1 MDTNE
6 LINEEFLEKFKTRE
20 EFDTFFSSLYK
31 RGVETMLK
39 GELEAHL
46 GYKKNE
52 LRTDK
57 TNARNGYNS
66 KKLKSEHGEVK
77 INVPR
82 DRTGDFEPQ
91 LVPKRS
97 GITQGI
103 ENLVVS
109 LYAKGM
115 SNSDIEDEL
124 HEIYGFNLSTSTI
137 SLVTDKITS
146 DIVAWQNRPLETI
159 YLVVWMDTIVFK
171 VRDNSRVI
179 NKAIYLAVG
188 LAPFRA
194 NISGLL

>member
-66 KKLKSEHGEVK
+66 K
-77 INVPR
+77 
-82 DRTGDFEPQ
+82 
-91 LVPKRS
+91 
-97 GITQGI
+97 
-103 ENLVVS
+103 
-109 LYAKGM
+109 
-115 SNSDIEDEL
+115 
-124 HEIYGFNLSTSTI
+124 
-137 SLVTDKITS
+137 
-146 DIVAWQNRPLETI
+146 
-159 YLVVWMDTIVFK
+159 
-171 VRDNSRVI
+171 NSRV
-179 NKAIYLAVG
+179 NTEKLK
-188 LAPFRA
+188 
-194 NISGLL
+194 